1 MQPTLR
7 QVPPKVESFSTTA
20 VFSPSCAARMA
31 HTSPPGPVPMTMR
44 SYATAI
50 APSPICLPSCLL
62 SSATR
67 YIASGSPSLHTA
79 ALMSFINIVFFPLF
93 FLHRCVKSPNV
104 AERIAKPSIAGAP
117 KCIVR
122 RHDDRSARAKSLL
135 HHLIDVLWLVECE
148 MDRNR
153 GAPRCTGC
161 GGAAST
167 AHLGKIIREHQRAVV
182 DFEFGMHDTLAVLG
196 EHQRDLFGIESLFV
210 EFDGFESTLHG
221 QVRHDPML
229 AHNNLLFWI
238 D

>member
-31 HTSPPGPVPMTMR
+31 HTYPPGPVPMTMR

-67 YIASGSPSLHTA
+67 YVASGSPSLHTA
-79 ALMSFINIVFFPLF
+79 ALMSCINIVFFPLF

-104 AERIAKPSIAGAP
+104 AERIAKPSIASAP
-117 KCIVR
+117 KCIGPGQHVL
-122 RHDDRSARAKSLL
+122 SAPVMSLL
-135 HHLIDVLWLVECE
+135 HHLIDVLWFFEFE

-153 GAPRCTGC
+153 
-161 GGAAST
+161 
-167 AHLGKIIREHQRAVV
+167 
-182 DFEFGMHDTLAVLG
+182 
-196 EHQRDLFGIESLFV
+196 
-210 EFDGFESTLHG
+210 
-221 QVRHDPML
+221 
-229 AHNNLLFWI
+229 
-238 D
+238 